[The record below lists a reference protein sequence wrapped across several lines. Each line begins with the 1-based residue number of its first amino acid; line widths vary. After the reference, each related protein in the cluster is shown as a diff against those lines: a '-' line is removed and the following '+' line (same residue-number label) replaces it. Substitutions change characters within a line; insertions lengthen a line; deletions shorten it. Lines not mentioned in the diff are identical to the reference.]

1 MDEEYSAPSGDIA
14 EAAAP
19 VEQAYEAPQEQS
31 VPLTALQAERA
42 QRQQLQD
49 ELRMYR
55 EHMALMQ
62 SNQQQPQHLENDDD
76 IMTKGE
82 VKQYLQQLN
91 NHYQTRFNEMEMV
104 KKHPDYEEVVTK
116 YLPEVIKANPRLR
129 DTLTATNDYELAYY
143 LATQTDAYR
152 AAKKKDKR
160 HEDADRII
168 KNSQAPGNLS
178 NVGSMSPV
186 TAAKQYKSMS
196 DDEFRAVM
204 NRNLGQY

>member
-1 MDEEYSAPSGDIA
+1 MDEEYSAPSGENV

-19 VEQAYEAPQEQS
+19 VEQTYEAPQEQS

-62 SNQQQPQHLENDDD
+62 SNQPQTENDDD

-82 VKQYLQQLN
+82 VKKYLQELN

-104 KKHPDYEEVVTK
+104 KKYPDYEDVVTK

-143 LATQTDAYR
+143 LATQTEAYR
-152 AAKKKDKR
+152 SSKKKDKR

-168 KNSQAPGNLS
+168 KNSQSPGNSS

-186 TAAKQYKSMS
+186 TAAKQYKNMS
-196 DDEFRAVM
+196 DEEFKALM